1 MISRQSLA
9 VGLHR
14 GRTELRQTARTP
26 REYLGHLTNPAMFL
40 LTASFQT
47 GTIPGS
53 PVPSSRMVIAGSV
66 AALLAMIA
74 MVWLPQ
80 QLATEREDGT
90 LLRLRGTPGGMA
102 AYLVGKTMMV
112 LVIAGLSTALLLV
125 GGALTTDS
133 GFPRSADRWVTL
145 LWVTAL
151 GLVALSLLGAAIGA
165 ILPNPRQALAWVMI
179 PMLGLLF
186 VSGIFF
192 PVTSMPQWLRITG
205 EVFPLKW
212 IAQGIRSALLPD
224 SALVAETGRS
234 WQHWQTFGV
243 LGAWTLLGLLLAPRL
258 LLKSS
263 RRESGSRLAARRELV
278 GQRSY

>member
-53 PVPSSRMVIAGSV
+53 PVPSSRLVVAGSV

-102 AYLVGKTMMV
+102 AYLVSKTVMV
-112 LVIAGLSTALLLV
+112 LVIAGASTVLLLV

-133 GFPRSADRWVTL
+133 GFPGSVDRWITL
-145 LWVTAL
+145 MWVIAL
-151 GLVALSLLGAAIGA
+151 GLVALSLLGAAVGA
-165 ILPNPRQALAWVMI
+165 LLPNPRQALAWVML
-179 PMLGLLF
+179 PLLGLLF
-186 VSGIFF
+186 ISGIFF
-192 PVTSMPQWLRITG
+192 PVTSMPEWLRITG

-258 LLKSS
+258 LLASS
-263 RRESGSRLAARRELV
+263 RRESGSRLAARREIV